1 MYIKQAFKI
10 ENDWWLYIVGFL
22 IVVVG
27 IVLGQIPLTI
37 AIVMES
43 LGNDSVAAIDDP
55 YELMGILDSNLNLFL
70 MLLTYVGGL
79 VAVFFTV
86 KVIHKQSLVSLTTS
100 REKIDWS
107 RFWFAF
113 MFWGVVT
120 IGLIGIDFFL
130 NPENYEFNFQLVPFL
145 ILVLIAVLLIP
156 LQTSFEEYLF
166 RGYWMQGLGI
176 LANNRWVP
184 LVLTS
189 VIFGAMHLANPEI
202 EKLGYILLVHYIGT
216 GFLLGIMT
224 LMDEGLE
231 LALGFHA
238 ANNLVASLLI
248 TADWTAFQTNSIFKD
263 ISDPTTAGLEV
274 FIPIFIVYPIVLF
287 VFSKKYNWSD
297 WREKLF
303 GKVIND

>member
-107 RFWFAF
+107 RFWFAYI
-113 MFWGVVT
+113 FWGVVT
-120 IGLIGIDFFL
+120 IGFIGVEYFS

-156 LQTSFEEYLF
+156 
-166 RGYWMQGLGI
+166 
-176 LANNRWVP
+176 
-184 LVLTS
+184 
-189 VIFGAMHLANPEI
+189 
-202 EKLGYILLVHYIGT
+202 
-216 GFLLGIMT
+216 
-224 LMDEGLE
+224 
-231 LALGFHA
+231 
-238 ANNLVASLLI
+238 
-248 TADWTAFQTNSIFKD
+248 
-263 ISDPTTAGLEV
+263 
-274 FIPIFIVYPIVLF
+274 
-287 VFSKKYNWSD
+287 
-297 WREKLF
+297 
-303 GKVIND
+303 